1 MMSGW
6 KVFDAVFFFKQKTAY
21 EMRISDWSSDVCS
34 SDLTP
39 VSDVADVFLD
49 LFRGHAGDRAM
60 FEGEIDERILQS
72 HRLVAAIE
80 NIIADRP
87 GQAVPFLHERM
98 EKPRDALAMQA
109 LVAHGPAHD
118 LPHALHLVEA
128 REVHQHGEAGERSE
142 EHTSELQSLM
152 RISY

>member
-1 MMSGW
+1 
-6 KVFDAVFFFKQKTAY
+6 
-21 EMRISDWSSDVCS
+21 
-34 SDLTP
+34 
-39 VSDVADVFLD
+39 
-49 LFRGHAGDRAM
+49 M

-128 REVHQHGEAGERSE
+128 REVHQHGEAGEKLQSLGRSE

-152 RISY
+152 RISYAVFCLKKKKRKNKNKQTTTNYTVNKKRQ